1 MTRPEQSH
9 TRREMIKDVG
19 WRTVVERSIS
29 SVSHHTLSH
38 FSLGCAETDP
48 HSASN
53 YPGSW
58 VWLPRARASTLYTRN
73 DGPKTEQSPP
83 TPRFERGGRGA
94 KSRQPRSGRG
104 GEGGGR
110 AKAKQGGKARQARQ
124 RSGSP
129 SRGQCASVALVR
141 LSADEVVQLPLVGAV
156 AADEGLAG
164 RRELDRHL

>member
-53 YPGSW
+53 YPGSGCRE
-58 VWLPRARASTLYTRN
+58 RARAYTVHTQRRAE
-73 DGPKTEQSPP
+73 DRAITAHP
-83 TPRFERGGRGA
+83 FERGGRGA